1 VTASR
6 SRGSS
11 IATAAGV
18 IAISLML
25 TFPAAATRDPAP
37 DVVASRLLNP
47 RGIGLGDDG
56 AILVAEAGKGGDG
69 PCQPGP
75 EGGSVCVG
83 LTGRLTRIAGGDL
96 DRLVTLPSHAGEDGS
111 AALGPHDV
119 ALAGENGG
127 GIIAT
132 IGLGGDPG
140 FRDGFGSKGRLFGT
154 LVRVSR
160 SGDVRVIADLA
171 AYEAAV
177 NPAGDIVDSN
187 PFGLL
192 RREER
197 TIVTDAGGNSLLG
210 VTDGGRVRTIAVFPS
225 RLVPFGGD
233 VIPMHAV
240 PTSVVRGPDGAFYV
254 GQLTGFPFP
263 VGGARVYRVERGE
276 EPEVF
281 ARGFT
286 NIIDIAFHRGK
297 LYVLEIAHNGLL
309 SPEPFGALIRVNA
322 DGSKTV
328 LFDDLFFP
336 GGFAFAGRDTVL
348 VTNCGV
354 CPGGGEVLKLRV

>member
-1 VTASR
+1 VTAFR
-6 SRGSS
+6 SGGSS
-11 IATAAGV
+11 IATVAGV
-18 IAISLML
+18 IAISWML
-25 TFPAAATRDPAP
+25 AFPASGSPDPAP
-37 DVVASRLLNP
+37 GQVASRLLNP
-47 RGIGLGDDG
+47 RGIDLGDNG
-56 AILVAEAGKGGDG
+56 VIFVAEAGRGGDG

-83 LTGRLTRIAGGDL
+83 LTGRLTRIGHGDL
-96 DRLVTLPSHAGEDGS
+96 DRLVRLPSHAGEDGF

-127 GIIAT
+127 GILAT
-132 IGLGGDPG
+132 VGLGGDPE
-140 FRDGFGSKGRLFGT
+140 FRDGFGPKGELFGT
-154 LVRVSR
+154 LVRVSHA
-160 SGDVRVIADLA
+160 GDVRVVADLA

-177 NPAGDIVDSN
+177 NPDGDIVDSN

-192 RREER
+192 RREGR
-197 TIVTDAGGNSLLG
+197 TLVTDAGGNSLLR
-210 VTDGGRVRTIAVFPS
+210 VTDRGRVSTIAVFPS
-225 RLVPFGGD
+225 RLVSFGGEM
-233 VIPMHAV
+233 IPMHAV

-276 EPEVF
+276 DPEIF

-309 SPEPFGALIRVNA
+309 APEPFGALVRVNA

-336 GGFAFAGRDTVL
+336 GGFAFAGRETVL
-348 VTNCGV
+348 VTNCGI